1 MKNKGYVKF
10 WGQTGCII
18 GDVQMA
24 NAEMSEFGA
33 QVCPQILVS
42 NFFLSL

>member
-10 WGQTGCII
+10 LGCII

-42 NFFLSL
+42 NFFLSV